1 MLISGLWLIFAQFNQ
16 GYAFPTPNGYNCSV
30 VNIGIVYG

>member
-16 GYAFPTPNGYNCSV
+16 GYA
-30 VNIGIVYG
+30 VYHPKLI